1 MKCNEICDKLSLY
14 IDNELSH
21 EEMQQVEEH
30 LQSCE
35 KCQKELE
42 EYKNLISVLQ
52 GLPEEEPPEG
62 YCKRLHKKLLEN
74 SPQSKSS
81 KAASIFKNFNRYK
94 WLKYGSIAAAL
105 AVVFI
110 AANINNFGSMNYGM
124 KAKNES
130 YDMATA
136 ESPAEYNG
144 SAPQAPP
151 VAPQTEAAMPEEAAG
166 MGYDGDYKDIRGEIS
181 YRSNDSIML
190 ATTIEDREMK
200 IIMTG
205 TISAE
210 TEDYDTFLNELS
222 MKISSLSG
230 FLESNNTEVYQV
242 YNDEKLMYGSIRI
255 RVPQESFYELVE
267 YLENNIEVRRKNI
280 NETDVTKDYYEK
292 DNKVKNLE
300 IQEQHL
306 RELFEKATTVE
317 EMLLIENE
325 LRRVRT
331 EIDALNISLSDID
344 DRAAMSTINLEIQ
357 EVMTASLTLK
367 TRDSVWD
374 RSRDGFIN
382 TVNGIIRSFENLVVN
397 IVSSSPI
404 LIPAIII
411 CIVGFL
417 KLRKYWKRNI

>member
-344 DRAAMSTINLEIQ
+344 DRA
-357 EVMTASLTLK
+357 
-367 TRDSVWD
+367 
-374 RSRDGFIN
+374 
-382 TVNGIIRSFENLVVN
+382 
-397 IVSSSPI
+397 
-404 LIPAIII
+404 
-411 CIVGFL
+411 
-417 KLRKYWKRNI
+417 

>member
-1 MKCNEICDKLSLY
+1 MKCNEINDKLSLY
-14 IDNELSH
+14 IDNELSN
-21 EEMQQVEEH
+21 EEMLQMEEH

-42 EYKNLISVLQ
+42 EYKKLISVLQ
-52 GLPEEEPPEG
+52 SLPEEEPPEG
-62 YCKRLHKKLLEN
+62 YCKRLHEKLLEN

-136 ESPAEYNG
+136 ESPA
-144 SAPQAPP
+144 APQA
-151 VAPQTEAAMPEEAAG
+151 APMEPQMESAMPEESAG
-166 MGYDGDYKDIRGEIS
+166 MEYASDYKDIRGEAS
-181 YRSNDSIML
+181 YRENQSIMMT
-190 ATTIEDREMK
+190 AAIDEREMK
-200 IIMTG
+200 IIKAG
-205 TISAE
+205 AISAE

-230 FLESNNTEVYQV
+230 FLESNNTEVNQV

-344 DRAAMSTINLEIQ
+344 DRAAMSTINLEIE
-357 EVMTASLTLK
+357 EVMTASLALK
-367 TRDSVWD
+367 TKDSVWD
-374 RSRDGFIN
+374 RSKDGFIN
-382 TVNGIIRSFENLVVN
+382 TVNGIIRSVENLFVS

-411 CIVGFL
+411 CIVGFI
-417 KLRKYWKRNI
+417 KIRKYWRRKI